1 MAFTLCVFQKRL
13 CIVVVQTGS
22 GTHFGGYDL
31 QGTPAPAGNAP
42 WRRGHL
48 AATGAQDA
56 ILPHIRKGGG
66 RWWIGIGGSL
76 AAPPL
81 PHHRTCGSAY
91 GGSAG

>member
-1 MAFTLCVFQKRL
+1 MAFPLCVFQKRL

-48 AATGAQDA
+48 PATGAQDA
-56 ILPHIRKGGG
+56 ILPHIRKEGMQVVARKEGHE
-66 RWWIGIGGSL
+66 L
-76 AAPPL
+76 LPMPPV
-81 PHHRTCGSAY
+81 CCVGFSAT
-91 GGSAG
+91 